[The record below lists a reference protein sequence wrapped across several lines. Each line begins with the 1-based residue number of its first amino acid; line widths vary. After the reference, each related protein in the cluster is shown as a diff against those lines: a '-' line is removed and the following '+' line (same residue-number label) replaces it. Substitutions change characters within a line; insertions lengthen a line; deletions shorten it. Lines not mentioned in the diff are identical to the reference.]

1 MKAWKLSPAAI
12 VLATSCASSTPTI
25 LSDAVPAGEA
35 SAERLHDDVAWLAD
49 DAREGRR
56 AGTDGEK
63 AAAQFIARRFEQ
75 LGLVPLGDGS
85 YFQEFEVPLP
95 ARVGDGSTVEA
106 DGLELRGDALV
117 PLFCSSAG
125 EAEGPTV
132 FCGYGVSDGDLGFDD
147 FAAVEPGGVAL
158 IVRGTPPFDPAGET
172 WGNAGSLF
180 TKVMN
185 AKRAG
190 YAAVLVAQHPDS
202 TEPLAEF
209 DPGQSARASIPAL
222 MLTAAAAERL
232 WPGYAER
239 VAALDARGGPLGL
252 AEAERGARAKVTAD
266 VIRST
271 GPAWNVLAGLPDRD
285 GDVVMVGAHYDHLGH
300 GGSGSLAPGS
310 LGEIHNGAD
319 DNASGTAVVLELAR
333 LFRAAPP
340 SSDTQLVFALWSGEE
355 LGLLGSEHWVDEPT
369 FDLDR
374 VRGYLNLDMVG
385 RAGDG
390 SLQVLGVGTSPAFE
404 SWMEPAGEGA
414 ELELSLNLSGAGL
427 GGSDHQ
433 TFLNRGIPA
442 LHLFSGIHADYHK
455 PSDDT
460 ERFEAEGARR
470 VTELS
475 RTLMESMVAT
485 AELPY
490 VEPPRE
496 EAEGQRGAGW
506 STWFGS
512 VPAYDH
518 DGPGLLLSGTSA
530 GSPAER
536 AGLLAGDIIVHVE
549 DIEIDTIHDFV
560 YMLQVYKPGSLIDVT
575 YLRDGERETVALTL
589 GTRAHQ

>member
-1 MKAWKLSPAAI
+1 MKAWNLSLVAAA
-12 VLATSCASSTPTI
+12 LAASCASSTPTY
-25 LSDAVPAGEA
+25 LSDQVPAGEA

-63 AAAQFIARRFEQ
+63 AAAQFIARRFEE
-75 LGLVPLGDGS
+75 LGLVPLGDGG

-95 ARVGDGSTVEA
+95 ARVGDGSVVEG
-106 DGLELRGDALV
+106 DGVQLQGGALV

-125 EAEGPTV
+125 EANGSLV
-132 FCGYGVSDGDLGFDD
+132 FCGYGVSDTDLGYDD
-147 FAAVEPGGVAL
+147 FATVDPGAVAL
-158 IVRGTPPFDPAGET
+158 IVRGVPSFDPPGET

-202 TEPLAEF
+202 DEPLAVF

-222 MLTAAAAERL
+222 MLTAAAAERI
-232 WPGYAER
+232 WPGYGER
-239 VAALDARGGPLGL
+239 VAALDAGGGALGAGEPERGGTVRV
-252 AEAERGARAKVTAD
+252 EAD
-266 VIRST
+266 VIRTT
-271 GPAWNVLAGLPDRD
+271 GPAWNVLAGLPGRD
-285 GDVVMVGAHYDHLGH
+285 GDVVMVGAHFDHLGH
-300 GGSGSLAPGS
+300 GGSGSLEPGA

-333 LFRAAPP
+333 LFREAPP
-340 SSDTQLVFALWSGEE
+340 REDVQLAFALWSGEE

-390 SLQVLGVGTSPAFE
+390 NLQVLGAGTSPTFVD
-404 SWMEPAGEGA
+404 WMDPVGA
-414 ELELSLNLSGAGL
+414 EAGLELSINLSGAGL

-470 VTELS
+470 VTEMS
-475 RTLMESMVAT
+475 RLLMANMAAAS
-485 AELPY
+485 ELPY

-512 VPAYDH
+512 IPAYDH

-536 AGLLAGDIIVHVE
+536 AGLLAGDLIVHVE
-549 DIEIDTIHDFV
+549 DIAIDTIHDFV

-575 YLRDGERETVALTL
+575 YVRDGERETVGLTL